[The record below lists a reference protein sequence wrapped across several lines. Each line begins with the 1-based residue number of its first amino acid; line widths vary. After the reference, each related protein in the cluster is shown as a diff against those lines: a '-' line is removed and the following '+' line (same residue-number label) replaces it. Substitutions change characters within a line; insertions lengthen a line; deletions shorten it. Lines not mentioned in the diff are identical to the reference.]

1 MKSKLLKS
9 ISLSGVCL
17 VLIAY
22 GLSVQASWETW
33 WEARVENRLA
43 SASQKLII
51 NHQDKQRYYL
61 VYVPESYNDNIPTP
75 VVLNFHGGGGS
86 PEGHQSTSRMNDK
99 ATSAG
104 FIAVYP
110 AGIRRDGE
118 PFKLFNRFW
127 NVGEGPNGPYYADSD
142 PISRIDDIG
151 FVDKLLDD
159 LESKFNVDKDRIYAT
174 GLSNGGI
181 FTHLIACRLTH
192 RIAAIAPVA
201 APYWGYPDACAGAT
215 GSVSV
220 ILFHGTS
227 DVCAPYDG
235 GGSQCGS
242 KAAIDRAFI
251 SAQETTDIWVKT
263 NSCAS
268 TKKNTYQ
275 QGEVICETYDACA
288 NDSRVTLCTIEGG
301 GHTWPG
307 GRPYRLP
314 GLNIGKTTFDI
325 DANEAMWEFFEEH
338 PKRKMEN

>member
-1 MKSKLLKS
+1 
-9 ISLSGVCL
+9 L

-22 GLSVQASWETW
+22 GLSVQASWEAW
-33 WEARVENRLA
+33 RQARIDNRLA
-43 SASQKLII
+43 SASQKFFI
-51 NHQDKQRYYL
+51 NHQYKQRYYL

-86 PEGHQSTSRMNDK
+86 AEGHQITSGMNEK
-99 ATSAG
+99 AASAG

-110 AGIRRDGE
+110 AGSRRDGE

-127 NVGEGPNGPYYADSD
+127 NVEEGPNGAYYADSD

-151 FVDKLLDD
+151 YVDKLLDD
-159 LESKFNVDKDRIYAT
+159 LASKFNVDKERIYAT
-174 GLSNGGI
+174 DLSNGGI
-181 FTHLIACRLTH
+181 LAHLIACRLTH

-201 APYWGYPDACAGAT
+201 APYWGYPEECAGAV

-235 GGSQCGS
+235 GISQCSS
-242 KAAIDRAFI
+242 KEAIDRAFI
-251 SAQETTDIWVKT
+251 SAQETTDIWVNT
-263 NSCAS
+263 NNCAS
-268 TKKNTYQ
+268 SKIMTYQ
-275 QGEVICETYDACA
+275 QGEVTCETYGACA
-288 NDSRVTLCTIEGG
+288 NNSKVALCTIEGG

-307 GRPYRLP
+307 GKPYTLP

-325 DANEAMWEFFEEH
+325 DANDAMWEFFEKH
-338 PKRKMEN
+338 PKGKMD